1 MARTAAGSEKMRSGA
16 RRQAGRPWEDG
27 GSRAVRG
34 HGKAGNMPEGEDGV
48 CILCGREVRGIPAR
62 ADMAIRAARKMREML
77 GMEPRHTV
85 ACADCF
91 HLCREKRL
99 SFEKSVKKWR
109 IGAAAFVLL
118 LLCGALFYGR
128 LEPWLAAPALA
139 GAALM
144 LLVPYGNY
152 FPAFEGAEK
161 N

>member
-1 MARTAAGSEKMRSGA
+1 MRKGFIILFLPVTGCWLFAAGSYA
-16 RRQAGRPWEDG
+16 DT
-27 GSRAVRG
+27 VYT
-34 HGKAGNMPEGEDGV
+34 ND
-48 CILCGREVRGIPAR
+48 GRETRGIPAR